1 MALLSTLTL
10 FPAYSLDTSIL
21 AAVLVGVLILAL
33 LTESFGWVF
42 VGLVVPGYLAS
53 VFVIH
58 PEAGATVVAESILT
72 YGLALALS
80 AGMSRTGAWSEF
92 FGRDRFF
99 AIVLS
104 SVLVRAVSEALLLPH
119 IGRWLDAE
127 LGTSFALDRSLHSIG
142 LVLVPLTANAFWKLK
157 LRRGLWQVGVPVFL
171 TYALLRWVLLP
182 ATNLSFSS
190 LELMYEDVA
199 QDFLASPKAYIILLV
214 TALLAARFNL
224 HYGWDFNG
232 ILVPALLA
240 LTWLEPAK
248 LVATLAEV
256 LLLVLATKG
265 VLALPGLRTF
275 NLEGPRKTVLV
286 FFLGFVVKWAI
297 GWALGGR
304 VPGLK
309 VTDLFGFGYL
319 VPTLLAVKI
328 LQKKAVARV
337 MLATVHTSLAGFLI
351 GSLVG
356 FGLSLVE
363 PRPAIAVTEP
373 TQRTQAP
380 GLGLDRS
387 PLGVMA
393 MARASARENDASGVP
408 LRRRNNELRQYGAM
422 WRSVDAWLETG
433 TPEGPQAVRERAGEL
448 GLELRML
455 PKATPGAVERYV
467 LLEKER
473 DEGRLG
479 WDTALLMP
487 GARGPVLEVPRP
499 LSEAPGAEASAAL
512 CERVGCRA
520 IIASG
525 LDTSRANLRAGD
537 ALHEPDAPLHNAHTA
552 LSARERVLVRA
563 DATVARGKAVL
574 HVPSGRMPKGLEA
587 LWPGAS
593 LTDAPPPEPGQSWGE
608 ARVSVLRAHPH
619 DLAELAL
626 QGLPELPAPLT
637 EAQARA
643 ALLSPPK
650 AAVYAPGATPQPGSA
665 ELLVLEQQVAS
676 PLLGGGDTAVPEP
689 LRARWAA
696 AMAGLMGMAVY
707 PVEGCADS
715 GPCWWVTDVEGQHGR
730 GGAALLVRP
739 GGQPLAFDVPV
750 PEREHGALAVALEA
764 WQEARARALVV
775 ATAESSAERPH
786 PAIYG
791 NLRTTFQAF
800 HQAVHRALPADSGL
814 VLQLRGYSGRPSV
827 DADVLVDVGVPVLQP
842 DQRPADV
849 ERLLAP
855 TGPLGWMASRVRYHD
870 GSPELA
876 GLNDASPQSAFSRT
890 FGGARVATL
899 WLSEPLRGAFV
910 GPRLVAEELVLAGL
924 ANPKPAEGSPLEAL
938 LTPGLS
944 VPSRPVPGAL
954 HERFS
959 ALTAR
964 ARRFVLQQNVHE
976 LRMLA
981 QPARPGMVQQTV
993 RAGYSPAHGL
1003 PWLLVEV
1010 RQGRHVLRAVYF
1022 LQQHP
1027 SPQEP
1032 AELLAGV
1039 EGLEETVEEAL
1050 RHRRP
1055 VIVSGELAT
1064 EARR

>member
-119 IGRWLDAE
+119 LGRWMDAE
-127 LGTSFALDRSLHSIG
+127 WGTSFTLDRSLHSIG

-248 LVATLAEV
+248 LLATLAEV
-256 LLLVLATKG
+256 LLLVLGTKA
-265 VLALPGLRTF
+265 VLALPGLRTL

-286 FFLGFVVKWAI
+286 FFLGFVVKWAV

-304 VPGLK
+304 IPGLK

-363 PRPAIAVTEP
+363 PRQAIAVSEEAL
-373 TQRTQAP
+373 RAQAP
-380 GLGLDRS
+380 GLGLDQS

-408 LRRRNNELRQYGAM
+408 LRRRNHELRQYGTL

-433 TPEGPQAVRERAGEL
+433 SVDGPAAVRERAGEL
-448 GLELRML
+448 GIELRML
-455 PKATPGAVERYV
+455 PKPTPEAAERY
-467 LLEKER
+467 LLVEKER

-499 LSEAPGAEASAAL
+499 LSEAPSAEASAAL
-512 CERVGCRA
+512 CERVACRA

-525 LDTSRANLRAGD
+525 LDTSGARLRAGD
-537 ALHEPDAPLHNAHTA
+537 ALNEPDAPLRNAHAA
-552 LSARERVLVRA
+552 LAARERVQVRA

-574 HVPSGRMPKGLEA
+574 HVPSGRMLPALEA
-587 LWPGAS
+587 LWPGAT

-619 DLAELAL
+619 
-626 QGLPELPAPLT
+626 
-637 EAQARA
+637 
-643 ALLSPPK
+643 
-650 AAVYAPGATPQPGSA
+650 
-665 ELLVLEQQVAS
+665 
-676 PLLGGGDTAVPEP
+676 
-689 LRARWAA
+689 
-696 AMAGLMGMAVY
+696 
-707 PVEGCADS
+707 
-715 GPCWWVTDVEGQHGR
+715 
-730 GGAALLVRP
+730 
-739 GGQPLAFDVPV
+739 
-750 PEREHGALAVALEA
+750 
-764 WQEARARALVV
+764 
-775 ATAESSAERPH
+775 
-786 PAIYG
+786 
-791 NLRTTFQAF
+791 
-800 HQAVHRALPADSGL
+800 
-814 VLQLRGYSGRPSV
+814 
-827 DADVLVDVGVPVLQP
+827 
-842 DQRPADV
+842 
-849 ERLLAP
+849 
-855 TGPLGWMASRVRYHD
+855 
-870 GSPELA
+870 
-876 GLNDASPQSAFSRT
+876 
-890 FGGARVATL
+890 
-899 WLSEPLRGAFV
+899 
-910 GPRLVAEELVLAGL
+910 
-924 ANPKPAEGSPLEAL
+924 
-938 LTPGLS
+938 
-944 VPSRPVPGAL
+944 
-954 HERFS
+954 
-959 ALTAR
+959 
-964 ARRFVLQQNVHE
+964 
-976 LRMLA
+976 
-981 QPARPGMVQQTV
+981 
-993 RAGYSPAHGL
+993 
-1003 PWLLVEV
+1003 
-1010 RQGRHVLRAVYF
+1010 
-1022 LQQHP
+1022 
-1027 SPQEP
+1027 
-1032 AELLAGV
+1032 
-1039 EGLEETVEEAL
+1039 
-1050 RHRRP
+1050 
-1055 VIVSGELAT
+1055 
-1064 EARR
+1064 